1 MGIHDADTSALGGA
15 LPTTLGL
22 VTLTYLVFK
31 LAKVLWIGFAG
42 PLSKVPGPWTARL
55 TALPWLG
62 TVAKGKSFELG
73 IQYNRHYGGIVRIAP
88 DLVLVSDA
96 KAVHEILVEKDLR
109 KSIIYEKF
117 RQDPKVASILTIR
130 DRPVFRARRRLL
142 ANGFSTQYLKGLEPQ
157 MLGCIQVLEDVLDE
171 RCAEGGGETV
181 VNAWNL
187 LGSLTTDIMSETSF
201 GGSFELVKNG
211 EHPLRERF
219 TKALKRSSIYQVLP
233 FMKWIFG
240 HAFQDPELKRIIDEI
255 ITRRKQLSDEKRG
268 KPDLLALLLDT
279 HEQHPE
285 VLNYKEVI
293 AEMFVFLIAGS
304 ETSAATMTFALMFLL
319 ENPDACQ
326 KLVVEIRQR
335 FPAADSPVSE
345 DRMKDLPF
353 LDAVLKE
360 TLRLRPVSAA
370 GMARLLSYVAKTRI
384 TANTTL
390 LHWSDEQWP
399 DADRFVPERWLSE
412 YKGKAASE
420 KTAWYP
426 FSAGTRTCIGKQFAW
441 NELRLVLVSLL
452 RRYDLSVI
460 PDQSQELVNFTVL
473 QLKSA
478 RYMVGVKPR
487 A

>member
-326 KLVVEIRQR
+326 KL
-335 FPAADSPVSE
+335 
-345 DRMKDLPF
+345 
-353 LDAVLKE
+353 
-360 TLRLRPVSAA
+360 
-370 GMARLLSYVAKTRI
+370 TRI

-412 YKGKAASE
+412 YKGRAASE

-460 PDQSQELVNFTVL
+460 LDQSQELVNFTVL